1 MSGALRFEP
10 LRQTAQGALGGEAT
24 KRRSYT
30 VMDCTISG
38 QTVALWMSCGNFIFW
53 IFMAYRAFERGD
65 VMMAGVFA
73 LVGIVLTA
81 YRYSAAQKIAKAK
94 SQSSAS

>member
-1 MSGALRFEP
+1 LWGDRYAILSPALPHLFAKHREF
-10 LRQTAQGALGGEAT
+10 
-24 KRRSYT
+24 
-30 VMDCTISG
+30 VMPIAVTF
-38 QTVALWMSCGNFIFW
+38 VLFIFW

-81 YRYSAAQKIAKAK
+81 YRYSIAQKTAKAK